1 MISPKTIA
9 AIRDRVEIV
18 AVIAESVKLTRKGR
32 SFVGLCPF
40 HQEKTPSFNVNAEKG
55 FFYCFG
61 CKEKGNVF
69 DFVMKVEGLSFP
81 EAARRLAERGGI
93 EIEETATDAERRE
106 AEAARRAIDDLYS
119 VNQLAA
125 HWFERQL
132 REHPLARIARDEL
145 RRRGLAS
152 STGDLDAGVDVKVKD
167 ALQAFRIGYAP
178 PAWDGLTH
186 FLAQQGISPVTASK
200 VGLIAPR
207 KTGSGHYDWF
217 RHRLLF
223 AIVDVQGR
231 VVGFSGRILPDPET
245 GVVDKQSPKYIN
257 SPESPIYQK
266 GHSLFGLYQARQAI
280 RKKEEAILVEG
291 NFDVVSLHARG
302 IDNVV
307 APLGTAFTP
316 PQAKLLRRFAP
327 LVTLLFDGDAAG
339 KKATREARET
349 CRSGGLVAK
358 VAVLPGAKDPD
369 DFVRERGAEALL
381 AAVRAARGILEH
393 LIEEALDETI
403 VRPDA
408 DERAARVRQVV
419 QLINSETDPTA
430 RALASMMAK
439 KYADQIAQR
448 TGVPGSE
455 ALPQLQR
462 TIERAF
468 DSAGG
473 MQAAPSNPSGGGP
486 KGAPNNTWGRGSE
499 TSPLQTVAP
508 TSSPPPTDISPW
520 RARSRDQKKEIALS
534 ILGCFLDFPDLIHDP
549 SSEQAIQQL
558 EGDVALAVATLSSR
572 TAGGPEGAPSNT
584 TDAAA
589 SPPTTASFASSSSQ
603 EAGQKI
609 SGDVLEILAHVP
621 ASIHTFAAQR
631 LASPVHQHRE
641 DARLELVKNTQKLKE
656 HGFTRHETQV
666 VEALHRMDRTG
677 DATAGDTLLRDLVR
691 RAREK
696 RGLQEG

>member
-18 AVIAESVKLTRKGR
+18 AVISESVKLARKGR
-32 SFVGLCPF
+32 SFLGLCPF

-69 DFVMKVEGLSFP
+69 DFLMKTEGLSFP
-81 EAARRLAERGGI
+81 EAARRLADRGGI

-106 AEAARRAIDDLYS
+106 ADAARRAIDDLYA

-132 REHPLARIARDEL
+132 REHPTAKLARDEL
-145 RRRGLAS
+145 GRRGLAS
-152 STGDLDAGVDVKVKD
+152 PTGDIDAGVDPKVKD

-178 PAWDGLTH
+178 PGWDGLTH
-186 FLAQQGISPVTASK
+186 FLVQQGISPVTAAK

-223 AIVDVQGR
+223 AILDVQGR
-231 VVGFSGRILPDPET
+231 VVGFSGRVLPDPET
-245 GVVDKQSPKYIN
+245 GIVDKQSPKYVN

-266 GHSLFGLYQARQAI
+266 GQTLFGLYQARQSI
-280 RKKEEAILVEG
+280 RKREEAILVEG

-307 APLGTAFTP
+307 APLGTAFTAA
-316 PQAKLLRRFAP
+316 QAKLMKRFAP
-327 LVTLLFDGDAAG
+327 TVTLLFDGDAAG

-349 CRSGGLVAK
+349 CRAGGLVAK

-369 DFVRERGAEALL
+369 DFVRERGPEAL
-381 AAVRAARGILEH
+381 AMAVRAARGILEH

-403 VRPDA
+403 VRPDT

-419 QLINSETDPTA
+419 QLINSEPDPTA
-430 RALASMMAK
+430 RTLAAMMAK
-439 KYADQIAQR
+439 KYADLIAQR
-448 TGVPGSE
+448 TGLPGSE

-462 TIERAF
+462 MIERAF
-468 DSAGG
+468 DIDRAPE
-473 MQAAPSNPSGGGP
+473 AAQNVAPPSG
-486 KGAPNNTWGRGSE
+486 
-499 TSPLQTVAP
+499 
-508 TSSPPPTDISPW
+508 SSDATPW
-520 RARSRDQKKEIALS
+520 RARSRDQKYEIGLT

-549 SSEQAIQQL
+549 GSEEAIQQL
-558 EGDVALAVATLSSR
+558 EGDVALAVATLGS
-572 TAGGPEGAPSNT
+572 ASNT
-584 TDAAA
+584 TSANA
-589 SPPTTASFASSSSQ
+589 SNPPTMPLSPSSSSQ

-609 SGDVLEILAHVP
+609 SADVLEILAHVP

-631 LASPVHQHRE
+631 LASPVHLLRE

-666 VEALHRMDRTG
+666 VEALHRIDRTG
-677 DATAGDTLLRDLVR
+677 DASAGDSLLRDLVR